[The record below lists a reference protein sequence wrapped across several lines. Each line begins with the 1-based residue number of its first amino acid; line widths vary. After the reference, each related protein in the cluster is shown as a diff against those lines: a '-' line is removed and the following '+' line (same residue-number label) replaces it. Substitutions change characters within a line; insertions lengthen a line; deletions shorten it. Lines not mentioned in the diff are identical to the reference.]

1 MVCYVQFWICHEEWP
16 DRVMFNVDLML
27 VLLDVSDDSFEDV
40 NAPYVVSL
48 FVWLGFMQFFVYMA
62 LLEFILSQV
71 WVRHQIDKKRAL
83 QMGNTVGDS

>member
-1 MVCYVQFWICHEEWP
+1 
-16 DRVMFNVDLML
+16 MFNVDLML